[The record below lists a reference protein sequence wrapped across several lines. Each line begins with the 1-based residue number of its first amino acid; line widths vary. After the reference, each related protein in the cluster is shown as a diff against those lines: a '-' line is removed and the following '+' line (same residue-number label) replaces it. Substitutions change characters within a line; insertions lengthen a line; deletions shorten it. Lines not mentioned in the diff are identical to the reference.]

1 MNFAASIRKVET
13 GAVKLLSVGDG
24 LPALMMT
31 DQKGCETMKYKEF
44 ETLVLA
50 HAVGQARL
58 LAQAS
63 CLEDKKIE
71 PEQLR
76 KNIATILS
84 VLTETEDFLFRL
96 SECSDSCN

>member
-1 MNFAASIRKVET
+1 MRQTKRGRE
-13 GAVKLLSVGDG
+13 K
-24 LPALMMT
+24 
-31 DQKGCETMKYKEF
+31 MKYKEF
-44 ETLVLA
+44 ETQVLA

-76 KNIATILS
+76 KNVATILA
-84 VLTETEDFLFRL
+84 VLTETEEYLYSVMNER
-96 SECSDSCN
+96 SNSNI

>member
-1 MNFAASIRKVET
+1 
-13 GAVKLLSVGDG
+13 
-24 LPALMMT
+24 
-31 DQKGCETMKYKEF
+31 MKYKEF
-44 ETLVLA
+44 ETQVLA

-76 KNIATILS
+76 KNVATILA
-84 VLTETEDFLFRL
+84 VLTETEEYLYSVMNER
-96 SECSDSCN
+96 SNSNI

>member
-1 MNFAASIRKVET
+1 MNF
-13 GAVKLLSVGDG
+13 
-24 LPALMMT
+24 
-31 DQKGCETMKYKEF
+31 QEF
-44 ETLVLA
+44 KTQVLA

-76 KNIATILS
+76 KNIATILA
-84 VLTETEDFLFRL
+84 VLTETEEFLFDL
-96 SECSDSCN
+96 TKCSSSEK